1 MMLRMLLEPLA
12 TFHVLLDDIL
22 DLGDTQWGRRR
33 VVPIT
38 GGSFEGSRLRG
49 EVVPGGSDWQVLH
62 SDGMITVDTRYL
74 LRTHDGVL
82 ITLATNGVR
91 HGPPEV
97 VRRINAGEHV
107 DPASYYFRLFCRF
120 ETGDPRYQ
128 WLTRTLVV
136 ASAAR
141 EANAVRYQAYTLT

>member
-1 MMLRMLLEPLA
+1 MRLEPLA

-33 VVPIT
+33 VVPII
-38 GGSFEGSRLRG
+38 GGSFEGPRLRG
-49 EVVPGGSDWQVLH
+49 TVVPGGADWQVMH
-62 SDGMITVDTRYL
+62 ADGMITVDTRYL
-74 LRTHDGVL
+74 LRTDDDVL

-97 VRRINAGEHV
+97 ISRINAGDDV
-107 DPASYYFRLFCRF
+107 DPASYYFRLFSRF
-120 ETGDPRYQ
+120 ETGSPQYV
-128 WLTRTLVV
+128 WLTRSLVV

>member
-1 MMLRMLLEPLA
+1 
-12 TFHVLLDDIL
+12 
-22 DLGDTQWGRRR
+22 
-33 VVPIT
+33 
-38 GGSFEGSRLRG
+38 
-49 EVVPGGSDWQVLH
+49 
-62 SDGMITVDTRYL
+62 MITVDTRYL
-74 LRTHDGVL
+74 LRTHDDVL

-97 VRRINAGEHV
+97 VARINAGEDV

-120 ETGDPRYQ
+120 ETGDPRYL